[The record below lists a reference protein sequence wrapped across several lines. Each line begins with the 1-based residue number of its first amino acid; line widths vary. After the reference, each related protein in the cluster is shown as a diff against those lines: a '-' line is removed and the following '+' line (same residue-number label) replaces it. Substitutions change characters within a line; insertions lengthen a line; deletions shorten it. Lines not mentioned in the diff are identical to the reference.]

1 MRGLWRSYVH
11 ELLRGFVAMLCRHRG
26 TGKGNET
33 TRTGRRRR
41 GGFLMTQVVKVLS
54 YCPGEMKVIVK
65 DERTMTYSPSEIV
78 DILDIVAQS
87 EEPTAA
93 MFLAM
98 TDSLIARGEK
108 VKAGQ
113 AATMVIKLSGGN
125 REVLLT
131 LFVMLYKAE
140 MIELAK
146 VAIASMDETILS
158 QIDEFID
165 PKHKVSGLRGLMNY
179 FDLNKRVEKG
189 RQGGGQ

>member
-1 MRGLWRSYVH
+1 
-11 ELLRGFVAMLCRHRG
+11 
-26 TGKGNET
+26 
-33 TRTGRRRR
+33 
-41 GGFLMTQVVKVLS
+41 MTQVVKVLS